1 MEFVPVGRQK
11 RSLQSPDSRREA
23 TSELMEFM
31 MMTII
36 KIVKYFDDEQHQCIL
51 ATWCRQSEES
61 GMKVTKAQVE
71 ANRAHI
77 VETASTL
84 FRERGYDGVGV
95 AELMATAGLT
105 HGGFYRHFASKAEL
119 LAEAA
124 ACGVA
129 KTQSLMEGVERADFI
144 RSYLSRE
151 HRDNRSGGCTL
162 AALGGDAARQ
172 PDAIKATF
180 ATGLEKMLGDLL
192 PAEGTRSEEAQQQA
206 RARAIDTIAH
216 ALGALVL
223 SRACPDNAPL
233 ADEILDTC
241 RRAIL
246 DSR

>member
-1 MEFVPVGRQK
+1 
-11 RSLQSPDSRREA
+11 
-23 TSELMEFM
+23 
-31 MMTII
+31 
-36 KIVKYFDDEQHQCIL
+36 
-51 ATWCRQSEES
+51 
-61 GMKVTKAQVE
+61 MKVTKAQAE

-95 AELMATAGLT
+95 AELMASAGLT

-119 LAEAA
+119 MAEAA

-129 KTQSLMEGVERADFI
+129 KTKSLMDGVERAEFI
-144 RSYLSRE
+144 GHYLSRE

-180 ATGLEKMLGDLL
+180 AMGLENMLAQLL
-192 PAEGTRSEEAQQQA
+192 GADDSCSEEQLRQRRAQA
-206 RARAIDTIAH
+206 LDTIAH

-223 SRACPDNAPL
+223 SRACPDDSPL

-241 RRAIL
+241 RTAIL
-246 DSR
+246 GAREASTTIG